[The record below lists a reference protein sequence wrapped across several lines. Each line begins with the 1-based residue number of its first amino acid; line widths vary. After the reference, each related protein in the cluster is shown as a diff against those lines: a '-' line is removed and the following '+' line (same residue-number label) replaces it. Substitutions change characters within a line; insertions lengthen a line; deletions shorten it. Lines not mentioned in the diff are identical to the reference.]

1 MFHMSERIKV
11 YFTFLRS
18 SSFRFASLQLQ
29 DKQTF
34 RFALSNYL
42 LSKALTI

>member
-1 MFHMSERIKV
+1 MFRVSERIKV

-18 SSFRFASLQLQ
+18 SSFRFACAQLQ

-34 RFALSNYL
+34 RFALNNYL

>member
-1 MFHMSERIKV
+1 MFYMSERIEV
-11 YFTFLRS
+11 YSTFLRS

-34 RFALSNYL
+34 RFALNNYI
-42 LSKALTI
+42 LS

>member
-1 MFHMSERIKV
+1 MFHVSERIKV

-34 RFALSNYL
+34 RFALNNYL

>member
-1 MFHMSERIKV
+1 MFRVSERIEV

-18 SSFRFASLQLQ
+18 SYFRFASLQLQ
-29 DKQTF
+29 DKKTS
-34 RFALSNYL
+34 RFALNIYL

>member
-1 MFHMSERIKV
+1 MFRVSERIEV

-18 SSFRFASLQLQ
+18 SSFRFACAALQE
-29 DKQTF
+29 KQTF
-34 RFALSNYL
+34 RFALNNYL

>member
-1 MFHMSERIKV
+1 MFHMSERIEV

-18 SSFRFASLQLQ
+18 SSFRFACAKLQ

-34 RFALSNYL
+34 RFTLSNYL
-42 LSKALTI
+42 LF

>member
-1 MFHMSERIKV
+1 MFRVSERIKV

-18 SSFRFASLQLQ
+18 SSFRFASLHF
-29 DKQTF
+29 KTEATF
-34 RFALSNYL
+34 RCALNNYL